1 MSTYFYLINVLVS
14 ASLFGNTMS
23 FPFLHPALLFPPRLA
38 PGANDALPTSTHF
51 QPTPITDTTE
61 LVANKTVTSIAKRPS
76 VSPPGK

>member
-23 FPFLHPALLFPPRLA
+23 FPFLHPALFFPPRLA

-51 QPTPITDTTE
+51 QPSPITDTT
-61 LVANKTVTSIAKRPS
+61 VANKTVTSIAKRPS

>member
-1 MSTYFYLINVLVS
+1 MS

-51 QPTPITDTTE
+51 QPTQITDTTE
-61 LVANKTVTSIAKRPS
+61 LTVANKTVAPIVKRPS